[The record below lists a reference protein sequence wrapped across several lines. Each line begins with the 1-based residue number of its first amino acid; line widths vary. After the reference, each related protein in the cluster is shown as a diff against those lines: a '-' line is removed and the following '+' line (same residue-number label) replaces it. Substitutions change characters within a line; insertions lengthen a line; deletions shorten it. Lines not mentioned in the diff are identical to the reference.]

1 MALLGLCC
9 CTGAF
14 SSCRNGGYSSCSMW
28 AFHFSGFSCCRTRA
42 LGHLG
47 FSTCSMRALECGLNS
62 SGARLSCPAA
72 CGIFFPDQG
81 SGLCS
86 LHTGNLQADSQPLN
100 HQGSPRSCSISPDKF
115 LRVVIPRPGCFPRSL
130 GKPFSL
136 PTHRLLICGVRIF
149 KV

>member
-1 MALLGLCC
+1 MGATLVAVCGLFISV
-9 CTGAF
+9 A
-14 SSCRNGGYSSCSMW
+14 SR
-28 AFHFSGFSCCRTRA
+28 CRTRA

-47 FSTCSMRALECGLNS
+47 FSTCSMRALECGLSS

-72 CGIFFPDQG
+72 CGIFFPDRG

-86 LHTGNLQADSQPLN
+86 LHAGNLQADSQPLD

-115 LRVVIPRPGCFPRSL
+115 LRVVIPRPGCFPGSL

-149 KV
+149 KVWGLRIYSFLTPSR